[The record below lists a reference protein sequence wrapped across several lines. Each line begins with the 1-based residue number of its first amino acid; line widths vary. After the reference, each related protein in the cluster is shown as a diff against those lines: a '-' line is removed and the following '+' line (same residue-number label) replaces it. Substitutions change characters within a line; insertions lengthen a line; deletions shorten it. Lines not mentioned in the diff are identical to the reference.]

1 MIPNQIRLDA
11 GYITL
16 RDLDS
21 HPSWEPCLDEVG
33 VDDQTECTIRPF
45 KPKTASL
52 RLTDYCLV
60 ACDFITRRKRTF
72 VGWIT
77 LGTSNTISPWDLT
90 PEIMLDG
97 IDESVS
103 SDPNANSIP
112 SVVCTTEATT
122 RIGFSLPES
131 RRHSDEKLRPKIN
144 FAYTVLQTTPEDL
157 FPITVTPNQTIR
169 DWPGT
174 LVLNGFY
181 RPTDE
186 RLPPIR

>member
-77 LGTSNTISPWDLT
+77 LGTSNTISPWNLT

-103 SDPNANSIP
+103 SDPNANSIQ

-122 RIGFSLPES
+122 VSDFPSQN
-131 RRHSDEKLRPKIN
+131 HS
-144 FAYTVLQTTPEDL
+144 
-157 FPITVTPNQTIR
+157 VTPTKSYVRRSTSRTLYCKLLRKIYFRSLLLQIKQSGIG
-169 DWPGT
+169 PGPW
-174 LVLNGFY
+174 F
-181 RPTDE
+181 
-186 RLPPIR
+186 